1 MIGDAVEC
9 WTNGLYR
16 APVHRVKNAASTS
29 RYSLAFFFQ
38 PNLETVIQPLNEPE
52 ISKREFMPTR
62 KELKMPYH
70 YGQQL
75 YVNYQKS
82 IGKEANKM

>member
-16 APVHRVKNAASTS
+16 APVHRVKNAAETS

-38 PNLETVIQPLNEPE
+38 PNLDTVIEPLDIPE
-52 ISKREFMPTR
+52 ILAREFEPTR
-62 KELKMPYH
+62 KGLTLPYH

-75 YVNYQKS
+75 YLNYKKS
-82 IGKEANKM
+82 IGIESKQ